1 MLNVEDFHL
10 LKTYIDFKI
19 NIKMNENLIEGQ
31 YDVTKKSKLTQFYET
46 NKILIFSAVLIVIIA
61 ITSISFYLDI
71 KEKKKILQSDRYLA
85 AKVYLENGDKDEVR
99 NILKTIIFAN
109 DSTYSTLS
117 LFLILTEN
125 LIVDQRELLNLFD
138 HVLENN
144 KFEKEIK
151 NLIIFKK
158 ALFQSN
164 FVSESELLESVKP
177 LTNTETVWK
186 PHALLLLGDY
196 FVSKKEYLKAKEFY
210 MKILSLKNLNKEF
223 YNQARSQLVLIAND

>member
-1 MLNVEDFHL
+1 
-10 LKTYIDFKI
+10 
-19 NIKMNENLIEGQ
+19 MNENLFETR
-31 YDVTKKSKLTQFYET
+31 YDVTKKSKLRKFYEI
-46 NKILIFSAVLIVIIA
+46 NKILIFSVILILVIA
-61 ITSISFYLDI
+61 IASISFYSET
-71 KEKKKILQSDRYLA
+71 KEKKKILISDKYLA
-85 AKVYLENGDKDEVR
+85 AKVYLENGDRNEVK

-117 LFLILTEN
+117 LFLILNEN
-125 LIVDQRELLNLFD
+125 LIVDQDELSNLFD

-164 FVSESELLESVKP
+164 FVSELELLEAVKP
-177 LTNTETVWK
+177 LINTETIWK
-186 PHALLLLGDY
+186 AHALLLLGDF

-210 MKILSLKNLNKEF
+210 MQILTLKNLHKEL
-223 YNQARSQLVLIAND
+223 YNHATSQLIFITND